1 MIPKINFIIY
11 VNCSKNFK
19 QNNHLIY
26 ANLSF
31 LRHYKKSFKKTIDD
45 RVGRWCMVNEEGSR

>member
-1 MIPKINFIIY
+1 MKTD
-11 VNCSKNFK
+11 
-19 QNNHLIY
+19 LIY